1 MEFLCSAV
9 NQNNLAKKIKAWFLK
24 IYLGKKKKSPSA
36 LFIVNRIFS
45 NPLTSFKDR
54 GVGFGQDLAL
64 ARKGSCCNLAKIAVI
79 VWMVQYALSEMDIS
93 SLKGEQH
100 TTACIMHCSLY
111 CM

>member
-9 NQNNLAKKIKAWFLK
+9 NQHHLAKKIKAWFLK
-24 IYLGKKKKSPSA
+24 IYLGGKKSPSA

-54 GVGFGQDLAL
+54 GVVFGQDLAL

-79 VWMVQYALSEMDIS
+79 VRMVQHVLSEMDIS
-93 SLKGEQH
+93 SVKGEQH
-100 TTACIMHCSLY
+100 NTACILHCSLY